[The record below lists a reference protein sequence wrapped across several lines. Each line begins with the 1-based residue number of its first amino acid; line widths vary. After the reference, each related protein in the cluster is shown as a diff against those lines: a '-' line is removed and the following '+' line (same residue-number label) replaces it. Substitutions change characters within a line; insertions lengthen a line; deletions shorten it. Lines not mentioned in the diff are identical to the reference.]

1 MPAGLQGQNDA
12 ISYASGTLRIDQ
24 PPDLTSRVNVLD
36 PMQRP
41 GAKQTPPIGGATVQ
55 VAGCGVAFPAN
66 ALGTDCIAASAQ
78 RRR

>member
-36 PMQRP
+36 PMQR
-41 GAKQTPPIGGATVQ
+41 
-55 VAGCGVAFPAN
+55 
-66 ALGTDCIAASAQ
+66 
-78 RRR
+78 RR